1 MTLSQMQKRL
11 TALERRI
18 GELHRALEYQ
28 QAVEG
33 IRRGLES
40 VERGEGESVRMAFA
54 RIRRRHKFAR
64 AK

>member
-1 MTLSQMQKRL
+1 MQKRL

-28 QAVEG
+28 HAVEG

-40 VERGEGESVRMAFA
+40 IERGKGEPAHVALA
-54 RIRRRHKFAR
+54 RIRRRHKVAR